1 MEFASLRHGI
11 TTDTS
16 TGSSEVSD
24 DACVVAKVLMVSVV
38 KSEFSIESVGGTAE
52 HGFPLQ
58 FPRPP
63 LSWRLRCEPFPPLT
77 HGMHSHRRPE
87 NPLSNTSDG
96 TSTTASLQT
105 GSSVARSTGGLLK
118 VLGVWFGVAAAV
130 GNAIAAGIVRAPGDI
145 ASWLPSAP
153 LFLGVWVI
161 GGLYFAR
168 QLRIPS
174 SAELGA
180 CIPRSGG
187 QYNFARRALG
197 DYPGFIVGWSDWLS
211 SCGTSAAV
219 SIVIGEYS
227 GALFPPLA
235 GHVRA
240 IAVSVMVV
248 FFLLQY
254 NGVRWGSSV
263 QLVTAAI
270 KSVAFVVLVAA
281 CFIFGGN
288 AASHATAAA
297 SATSNSAPLTLQSGW
312 PLMIAFMLALQA
324 VIYTIDGWDGIVY
337 FGEEVRDPGRDVPR
351 AIYGSVFSVMGIYLL
366 INAAVLYILPIQ
378 QIAGNNFA
386 LGTVAN
392 LIFGRLGD
400 PIIRSIMLISLVSC
414 INANQ
419 LFCSRTLFAMS
430 SDRLFFRFGAKVNA
444 GGTPTISLLLTTIVA
459 IIFIL
464 GTFER
469 VIAMLSF
476 FFVANYTLSY
486 WSLFVL
492 RKKEPSLP
500 RPYRAWGYPYTTA
513 LALIGSILFLVGS
526 IVTDRH
532 NAPLALLLLVAS
544 YPIFLLVK
552 YAGRARSNETT

>member
-1 MEFASLRHGI
+1 
-11 TTDTS
+11 
-16 TGSSEVSD
+16 
-24 DACVVAKVLMVSVV
+24 
-38 KSEFSIESVGGTAE
+38 
-52 HGFPLQ
+52 
-58 FPRPP
+58 
-63 LSWRLRCEPFPPLT
+63 
-77 HGMHSHRRPE
+77 
-87 NPLSNTSDG
+87 
-96 TSTTASLQT
+96 
-105 GSSVARSTGGLLK
+105 LLK
-118 VLGVWFGVAAAV
+118 VLGVWFGVAAAI

-145 ASWLPSAP
+145 ATWLPSAP

-161 GGLYFAR
+161 GGLYA
-168 QLRIPS
+168 LVSAPS
-174 SAELGA
+174 MAELGA

-240 IAVSVMVV
+240 IAVSVMVL

-270 KSVAFVVLVAA
+270 KSVAFVVLVGA
-281 CFIFGGN
+281 CFVFGGK
-288 AASHATAAA
+288 AASHVTAAA
-297 SATSNSAPLTLQSGW
+297 SANAGNPPLELQSGW
-312 PLMIAFMLALQA
+312 PLIIAFMLALQA

-337 FGEEVRDPGRDVPR
+337 FGEEVRDPGKDVPR

-366 INAAVLYILPIQ
+366 INAAVLYILPID

-400 PIIRSIMLISLVSC
+400 PIIRSIMLISLISC

-430 SDRLFFRFGAKVNA
+430 SDRLFFRFGSKVNA
-444 GGTPTISLLLTTIVA
+444 GGTPTISLLLSTIVA
-459 IIFIL
+459 IVFIL

-486 WSLFVL
+486 WSVFVL
-492 RKKEPSLP
+492 RKKEPSMP

-544 YPIFLLVK
+544 YPIYRLAK
-552 YAGRARSNETT
+552 YAGRVRANEATM